1 MNDTKRHLLERL
13 PGSFGLR
20 NGHGFAFGEHPSIAT
35 LPLCEPARAG
45 EKRRIP
51 GGTGVA
57 DTEVT
62 CQKGA
67 DDTWEWVEAS
77 DLNPVSLTAAWVLI
91 EDPTEFS
98 AASSVSLDD
107 VFSATYENYA
117 VIYRY
122 TQSANAQVNM
132 RLRVGGVDAGGA
144 SDYYL
149 VLNRS
154 STAAFSLT
162 AAGNVARSNIPI
174 HTAPGVANSII
185 DGTIFVAS
193 PFATAETHVG
203 VDTFGM
209 TTSTAFRDAGAGSR
223 AATTS
228 YDGFSIIPASGTIT
242 GTIRVYGIQDSIG
255 DGFTGY
261 NDEAARDA
269 IGAALVAGANTTITV
284 DDALNTIT
292 IASTGG
298 GGSSSI
304 ADILMLG
311 GM

>member
-13 PGSFGLR
+13 PGSLGLR
-20 NGHGFAFGEHPSIAT
+20 PGHGFALGEYPSIAS

-62 CQKGA
+62 CQKDDA
-67 DDTWEWVEAS
+67 DTWAWVEAGTGTGEA
-77 DLNPVSLTAAWVLI
+77 SLTAAWVLI
-91 EDPTEFS
+91 EEKDVAA
-98 AASSVSLDD
+98 AASLSFND
-107 VFSATYENYA
+107 VFSATYLSYA
-117 VIYRY
+117 VMFRL
-122 TQSANAQVNM
+122 TLSANAQLNM
-132 RLRVGGVDAGGA
+132 RLRVAGADESGANTYYSTVSRSGGTIA
-144 SDYYL
+144 
-149 VLNRS
+149 
-154 STAAFSLT
+154 
-162 AAGNVARSNIPI
+162 NVADGSVGRTLMVLM
-174 HTAPGVANSII
+174 TAPGTTNAEEMGNLLV
-185 DGTIFVAS
+185 GS
-193 PFATAETHVG
+193 PFAAVKTIVQSDVNTL
-203 VDTFGM
+203 
-209 TTSTAFRDAGAGSR
+209 STAPLALRELGASGR
-223 AATTS
+223 NATTS
-228 YDGFSIIPASGTIT
+228 YDGFSLLAASGTMT
-242 GTIRVYGIQDSIG
+242 GNAKVYGIQNSIG

-261 NDEAARDA
+261 TDEAARDA

-298 GGSSSI
+298 GSSSI

>member
-1 MNDTKRHLLERL
+1 MNDAKRHLLERL

-77 DLNPVSLTAAWVLI
+77 DLNPVSLTAAWVMLSKT
-91 EDPTEFS
+91 DFS
-98 AASSVSLDD
+98 AASSVSLPANT
-107 VFSATYENYA
+107 FTSTYRQYA
-117 VIYRY
+117 ILAFYSI
-122 TQSANAQVNM
+122 SANANMVLRMRAAGSDDSANAYYVTAGLSTSVLSLHNAGNASATSGLLHGAPGTTLTQGLLTIIMDAPQVAAVTTWQSDASM
-132 RLRVGGVDAGGA
+132 RFTTPAMGRYFA
-144 SDYYL
+144 SGM
-149 VLNRS
+149 LNNN
-154 STAAFSLT
+154 TVYDSLT
-162 AAGNVARSNIPI
+162 L
-174 HTAPGVANSII
+174 
-185 DGTIFVAS
+185 F
-193 PFATAETHVG
+193 
-203 VDTFGM
+203 
-209 TTSTAFRDAGAGSR
+209 
-223 AATTS
+223 
-228 YDGFSIIPASGTIT
+228 PASGTIT
-242 GTIRVYGIQDSIG
+242 GAVRVYGIQSTIG

-261 NDEAARDA
+261 TDEAARDA
-269 IGAALVAGANTTITV
+269 IGSALVAGANTTITV
-284 DDALNTIT
+284 DDSLNTIT